1 MNSKKQKLQSEVF
14 LACLDVLCRA
24 NVTVLDSDPN
34 LAADISQ
41 AIESLSS
48 AIQATDA
55 AEDSQEALGNRVGA
69 QNIPLKHDEIIDVLT
84 NEVISQENS

>member
-1 MNSKKQKLQSEVF
+1 MNQKKQKLPSEVF
-14 LACLDVLCRA
+14 LTCLDVLCRA
-24 NVTVLDSDPN
+24 NATVIDSDPN

-48 AIQATDA
+48 AIQATDTG
-55 AEDSQEALGNRVGA
+55 EDSQEALENKVAA
-69 QNIPLKHDEIIDVLT
+69 QNISLKPDEIIDVLT

>member
-1 MNSKKQKLQSEVF
+1 M
-14 LACLDVLCRA
+14 DVLCRA
-24 NVTVLDSDPN
+24 NATIIDSDPN

-41 AIESLSS
+41 AIENLSS

-55 AEDSQEALGNRVGA
+55 DTDENSQETLGNEVA
-69 QNIPLKHDEIIDVLT
+69 KQNIPLKRDEIIDVLT